1 MSHSENVREFYRRQG
16 REEMLSDIITKFEE
30 LHDEYTR
37 QGDNDSA
44 ELLVDLVAWLQDDIE
59 GMSDKSIRFISNL

>member
-16 REEMLSDIITKFEE
+16 KEEMLSDIIAKFEE

-37 QGDNDSA
+37 QGDSDSA
-44 ELLVDLVAWLQDDIE
+44 DLLTDLVAWLQDDFE
-59 GMSDKSIRFISNL
+59 GMSDARAKS